1 MKNSHSSSVVRW
13 IVLAVALSV
22 VVGVYF
28 SMGRG
33 YGKVS
38 DRSYKYATALY
49 SVCLSKS
56 GERLEKVSALIE
68 KDTVDELIPSHEHGW
83 LASIVG
89 RAQDGDWESAAKSSK
104 RMMEDQ
110 VEY

>member
-1 MKNSHSSSVVRW
+1 VKDSQNSSVVKW
-13 IVLAVALSV
+13 IVLAVALLV
-22 VVGVYF
+22 VVAIFF

-49 SVCLSKS
+49 SACLSES
-56 GERLEKVSALIE
+56 GERLEKISELIE
-68 KDTVDELIPSHEHGW
+68 KDTIEELIPSHELKW
-83 LASIVG
+83 LTAIVEQ
-89 RAQDGDWESAAKSSK
+89 AQNGDWKSAAQSSK